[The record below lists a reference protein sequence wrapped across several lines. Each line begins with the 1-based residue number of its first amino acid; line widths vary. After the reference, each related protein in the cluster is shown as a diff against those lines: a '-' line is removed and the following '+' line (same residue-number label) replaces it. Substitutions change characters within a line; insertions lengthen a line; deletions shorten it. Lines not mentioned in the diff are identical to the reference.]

1 MLSEAE
7 QRRLAAIES
16 QLRSEDPTYVQRFED
31 RWQPGLTA
39 DRLNRPAVLTVLIAT
54 TVAGIGVVVDSV
66 GAVVVALT
74 AIAAVGIWVARR

>member
-7 QRRLAAIES
+7 QRRLAAIEL
-16 QLRSEDPTYVQRFED
+16 QLRSEDPSYVRRFE
-31 RWQPGLTA
+31 GLLQSGPPA
-39 DRLNRPAVLTVLIAT
+39 DRLNRVAVLTVLTAV
-54 TVAGIGVVVDSV
+54 TVAGVGVAVDSV

>member
-7 QRRLAAIES
+7 QRRLAAIEL
-16 QLRSEDPTYVQRFED
+16 QLRSEDPSFVRRFED
-31 RWQPGLTA
+31 RWHSGLQA
-39 DRLNRPAVLTVLIAT
+39 DRLNRVAVLTILAAG

-74 AIAAVGIWVARR
+74 AITAVGIWVARR

>member
-7 QRRLAAIES
+7 QRRLAAIEL
-16 QLRSEDPTYVQRFED
+16 QLRYEDPAYVRRFEC
-31 RWQPGLTA
+31 RGQSGLPA
-39 DRLNRPAVLTVLIAT
+39 DRRNRLAVLVVLGAA